1 MGVMRA
7 VLPDGGP
14 SRDGAARTW
23 RAVKWN
29 QRLVRFSFD
38 DGPPRGARGWD
49 DAVAFWESRGF
60 RCGEAGTDH
69 VVGRRGGWFGNLFS
83 FDLQRLVCDLDLRRD
98 ADRRWSVQL
107 LLEGAFQILTE
118 WNLGELVLEPLL
130 FRRAMLGLPPPPD
143 LQRYREAT
151 RRASVV
157 SSLSL
162 TMLGGRL
169 PEFWRQ
175 LFRQL
180 AAPYDPPIVERVRV

>member
-1 MGVMRA
+1 M
-7 VLPDGGP
+7 
-14 SRDGAARTW
+14 
-23 RAVKWN
+23 KWN

-69 VVGRRGGWFGNLFS
+69 VVGRRGDWFGNLFS

-98 ADRRWSVQL
+98 AARGWSVQL

-143 LQRYREAT
+143 LQRYRDAT

-180 AAPYDPPIVERVRV
+180 AAPYDPPIVERIRV

>member
-1 MGVMRA
+1 
-7 VLPDGGP
+7 
-14 SRDGAARTW
+14 
-23 RAVKWN
+23 VKWN

-38 DGPPRGARGWD
+38 DAPTGGKPRDWET
-49 DAVAFWESRGF
+49 VVPYWESRGF
-60 RCGEAGTDH
+60 RCGQAGEDR
-69 VVGRRGGWFGNLFS
+69 VVGRRGTWMGNLFS
-83 FDLQRLVCDLDLRRD
+83 FDVQRLVCDLDVRR
-98 ADRRWSVQL
+98 AGMRGWSIQM
-107 LLEGAFQILTE
+107 LLEGAFQVLTE

-130 FRRAMLGLPPPPD
+130 FRRALLGLPPPPA
-143 LQRYREAT
+143 LARFREAT

-162 TMLGGRL
+162 TLAGGRL

>member
-1 MGVMRA
+1 MVFAAATPARITSSAAAVTGSATCFRSRCSAWSATSTFAATPRA
-7 VLPDGGP
+7 
-14 SRDGAARTW
+14 
-23 RAVKWN
+23 
-29 QRLVRFSFD
+29 
-38 DGPPRGARGWD
+38 
-49 DAVAFWESRGF
+49 
-60 RCGEAGTDH
+60 
-69 VVGRRGGWFGNLFS
+69 
-83 FDLQRLVCDLDLRRD
+83 
-98 ADRRWSVQL
+98 RWSVRL

-130 FRRAMLGLPPPPD
+130 FRRAMLGLPPLPD